1 MTDIKA
7 VEFDCE
13 IRQVK
18 TMADK
23 TVNVTMNLPEYCK
36 EQAKIFMDWQGEMA
50 HLIAE
55 KIERDKDKGNWN
67 KT

>member
-1 MTDIKA
+1 
-7 VEFDCE
+7 
-13 IRQVK
+13 
-18 TMADK
+18 MADK